1 MTWKEEDK
9 KSQENH
15 ITQAY
20 EEERNCTGLKREKVD
35 TQEGTVLQSD
45 RCQDRNQATTTTMPS
60 RRLRKPPSTRR
71 DDLLWVGDGKIKT

>member
-1 MTWKEEDK
+1 LHDLERRRHK

-35 TQEGTVLQSD
+35 TQEGTALQSD
-45 RCQDRNQATTTTMPS
+45 RCQDRNQDTTTTMPS
-60 RRLRKPPSTRR
+60 
-71 DDLLWVGDGKIKT
+71 